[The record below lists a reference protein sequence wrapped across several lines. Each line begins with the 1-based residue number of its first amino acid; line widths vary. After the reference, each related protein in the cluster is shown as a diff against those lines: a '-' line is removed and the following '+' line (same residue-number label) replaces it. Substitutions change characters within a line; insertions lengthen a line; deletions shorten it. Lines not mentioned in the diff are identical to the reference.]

1 MGGDFTWNWRWL
13 SDLVAGPR
21 SQEVGKKWVSPTK
34 YERFIKWNVHKR
46 FQFKIFN
53 VFPNQLASH
62 WFPNCFPQLYLV
74 VQFDSK
80 IFWKYVFFLKTSINF
95 FHVHLIYNFTWLA
108 LKSFPKRPWHM
119 IQDYWTKLSSLSL
132 CAAGQVHRYLWSGV
146 SPGQYQTYCILMWR
160 QCECGTLTASVQSI
174 MLLIPSQSQL
184 TVHSMSRSDEITD
197 KGRQIKTTR
206 EGVKKR

>member
-13 SDLVAGPR
+13 SNLVAGPR

-132 CAAGQVHRYLWSGV
+132 CAAGQVHRYLEWCITWTISNLLYFDVATMWMWYIDSV
-146 SPGQYQTYCILMWR
+146 SPVDNVTN
-160 QCECGTLTASVQSI
+160 SI
-174 MLLIPSQSQL
+174 
-184 TVHSMSRSDEITD
+184 TVTTHSPLNVEIRWD
-197 KGRQIKTTR
+197 HR
-206 EGVKKR
+206 